1 MVRGIV
7 LAGLTVLLV
16 VSTAVGGRAA
26 DIQTQEQNYYNRVT
40 ALKAQIAEGWTPAQ
54 VLAVMGEPDRRG
66 SRADGSDLV
75 DVWGYRGYE
84 VVVEFRNGLVSNWF
98 FRFME

>member
-1 MVRGIV
+1 MFKGIV
-7 LAGLTVLLV
+7 LAGLTVWLV
-16 VSTAVGGRAA
+16 MGSVVGGQAA
-26 DIQTQEQNYYNRVT
+26 DIQTKEQNYYNRVT
-40 ALKAQIAEGWTPAQ
+40 ALKTQIAEGWTPAQ

>member
-1 MVRGIV
+1 MVRSIV
-7 LAGLTVLLV
+7 LAGLTVWLV
-16 VSTAVGGRAA
+16 VGGSAVAPAA
-26 DIQTQEQNYYNRVT
+26 DIRASEQAYHDRVT

-54 VLAVMGEPDRRG
+54 VMAVMGEPDRRG
-66 SRADGSDLV
+66 SRADGADLV

-84 VVVEFRNGLVSNWF
+84 VIIEFRNGLVSNWF